1 MLSGTASP
9 HFVTGI
15 RRAARKMKRTQ
26 RKRMRNRVAR
36 LRQRFARLKKQVRPE
51 TLYSYSFPTSSRD
64 PVPTRSDCTL
74 VHAGEDNLTELK
86 AAYPRELSQRKF
98 QILLERLK
106 VPSEKCWL
114 ISDAQGNLCGYCHL
128 AFESTLNARINHL
141 VHVGRE
147 QAYFFDD
154 YVFKKHRGKGLH
166 AASVAMRMEIA
177 AGMGITEGLTTI
189 SKANYPSIASY
200 GKFGLRSELI
210 LVYIPKFKRTFRL
223 SKR

>member
-1 MLSGTASP
+1 
-9 HFVTGI
+9 
-15 RRAARKMKRTQ
+15 MKRTQ

-51 TLYSYSFPTSSRD
+51 TLYSYSFPTSSDD
-64 PVPTRSDCTL
+64 PVLARSDCTL
-74 VHAGEDNLTELK
+74 IEADEDKLAELK
-86 AAYPRELSQRKF
+86 ATYPRELSQRKY
-98 QILLERLK
+98 QILLERLN

-114 ISDAQGNLCGYCHL
+114 ISDGHGNLCGYCHL
-128 AFESTLNARINHL
+128 AFKSTLNARINHL
-141 VHVGRE
+141 VEVGRA

-166 AASVAMRMEIA
+166 AASIAQRMEIA

-189 SKANYPSIASY
+189 SKANYPSITSY

-210 LVYIPKFKRTFRL
+210 LVYIPLFKRTLRL